1 MDNQPYQLPDG
12 HDPLDIDAYL
22 RPEARRYVVALG
34 LIADATNENEATAR
48 SMVGV
53 AIGLWLYTQIEAA
66 FLGERIGALS
76 RRMQALAELED
87 EHDPVRDA
95 VCEWMKRAARL
106 NERRDDLLHRPTWIG
121 ITVEHS
127 AELHGDGISVRAGE
141 VGALLRR
148 SRRSHRVE
156 PLGDQAEQLVRELF
170 SSVDEGKRLLVNH
183 VQTEHRRRQR

>member
-53 AIGLWLYTQIEAA
+53 AIGLWAYTQIEAA

-87 EHDPVRDA
+87 EHDPDRDA

-121 ITVEHS
+121 VADARVTE
-127 AELHGDGISVRAGE
+127 
-141 VGALLRR
+141 LLRR
-148 SRRSHRVE
+148 SRRQHRVE
-156 PLGDQAEQLVRELF
+156 PLGDQADQLVRDLF
-170 SSVDEGKRLLVNH
+170 ASVDEGKRLLVNY